1 MIRADPQRKSPEE
14 AFSMF
19 KRTAA
24 AAALTA
30 ILLTPAFAQSDKPAD
45 SNSSEMKSTAQPA
58 PAVND
63 SNAKSSAG
71 QSSADKS
78 SAGMSDSAAN
88 KAGFVQAQSASE
100 WRASKLIGAKVYGPD
115 NKSIGEI
122 NDIVL
127 AGSGQ
132 TQAAVIGVGGFL
144 GVGEKEVAVPFD
156 ALQVNRKANSEA
168 IDKITVS
175 FTKEQLKD
183 APKFS
188 YYKAPG
194 GTTTGS
200 AATGAAT
207 SPSAKPPATT
217 PAPRTAK

>member
-1 MIRADPQRKSPEE
+1 MIAQNLNARSRGGL
-14 AFSMF
+14 FMF

-30 ILLTPAFAQSDKPAD
+30 ILLTPAFAQNDKPAN
-45 SNSSEMKSTAQPA
+45 SNNSEMKSTTQSA
-58 PAVND
+58 PADKMNGT
-63 SNAKSSAG
+63 KPSA
-71 QSSADKS
+71 SES
-78 SAGMSDSAAN
+78 SAGMSDSSAH
-88 KAGFVQAQSASE
+88 KAGFVLAQSASE

-144 GVGEKEVAVPFD
+144 GVGEKDVAVPFD
-156 ALQVNRKANSEA
+156 ALQVNRKANSES

-188 YYKAPG
+188 YYKASG

-200 AATGAAT
+200 AAGGSAT
-207 SPSAKPPATT
+207 SPSAKPPAT
-217 PAPRTAK
+217 PAPSTAK